1 MYKEL
6 IISIV
11 VIACIV
17 VGNIITQNN
26 TIEAVA
32 QVSGQLTLL
41 RQEMEREDVSQEKAK
56 KQMEKIEEI
65 WAEKYRLMAFY
76 TEHNE
81 LEKVQTELTKLK
93 ADIYMEEYAQ
103 GVENLE
109 SCIFILEHIKD
120 KSALKV
126 VNIF

>member
-56 KQMEKIEEI
+56 KQMGKIEEI

-93 ADIYMEEYAQ
+93 ADIHMEEYAQ

-120 KSALKV
+120 KSALKI

>member
-93 ADIYMEEYAQ
+93 ADIYMKEYAQ